1 MTRTSTIEVPAFA
14 GTTGVLRLAQDER
27 DDWRFIGWMGCASRA
42 KALRCRDT
50 AATEQSSFGVSMIRN
65 FRLALAQLNTTVG
78 DIDGNTARIIEYV
91 ARARELGADL
101 VAFPELAITGYPP
114 EDLLFKTSFLQ
125 ANVAAMERVVAAA
138 KDIAVVVGYVAV
150 GDSATGVDIANA
162 AAVGY
167 DGRLID
173 SYRKMYLPNYGVF
186 DEDRY
191 FRRGTECP
199 VYRINGVGVGV
210 NICEDIWYPVGAIAV
225 QREAGAELIVNIN
238 GSPFHAGKEAYRE
251 KMIATRAADNGLF
264 VAYLN
269 MVGGQDELVFD
280 GASLVCD
287 MSGEVVA
294 RSPAFAEDLLV
305 VDLDIEAVFRSRLR
319 TPLARKENPTILREI
334 GTPKTVAVSD
344 YRAIDRPPLET
355 AETAMAAV
363 MGPAEEVYHA
373 LVTGTRDYLRK
384 SGFAKALVGL
394 SGGIDSALTATI
406 AADAL
411 GPENV
416 VGVTMPSRYSS
427 EGSVSDSKE
436 LADNLGIECWVV
448 PVEPAHRAFADM
460 LEPYFAG
467 AAPNVAEENVQARI
481 RGNVL
486 MTISNKFGWI
496 VLTTGNKSEM
506 AMGYATLYGD
516 MAGGFAVIKDVPKT
530 LVYELCRWRNGKA
543 AGFDGARP
551 PIPQAIID
559 KPPSA
564 ELRPDQLDADTL
576 PPYEQLDPIV
586 RAYVEEDYGYDEMVA
601 MGHDPAAV
609 RQVITFVDRNE
620 YKRRQAPPGVKITP
634 RAFGKD
640 RRLPI
645 VNRYR
650 PV

>member
-1 MTRTSTIEVPAFA
+1 
-14 GTTGVLRLAQDER
+14 
-27 DDWRFIGWMGCASRA
+27 
-42 KALRCRDT
+42 
-50 AATEQSSFGVSMIRN
+50 MIRT

-91 ARARELGADL
+91 ERARECRADL

-125 ANVAAMERVVAAA
+125 ANEDAMQRVVAAA
-138 KDIAVVVGYVAV
+138 RDIAVVVGYVEV
-150 GDSATGVDIANA
+150 SDSATGADIANA

-167 DGRLID
+167 DGQLID

-191 FRRGTECP
+191 FRRGAECP

-210 NICEDIWYPVGAIAV
+210 NICEDIWYPVGPIAV

-238 GSPFHAGKEAYRE
+238 GSPFHAGKAAYRE
-251 KMIATRAADNGLF
+251 KMIGTRAADNGLF

-280 GASLVCD
+280 GSSLVCD
-287 MSGEVVA
+287 MTGEVIA
-294 RSPAFAEDLLV
+294 RGPAFAEDLLV
-305 VDLDIEAVFRSRLR
+305 IDLDIEAVFRSRLR
-319 TPLARKENPTILREI
+319 TPLSRKENPTILREV
-334 GTPKTVAVSD
+334 GEARTEHVSD
-344 YRAIDRPPLET
+344 YHAVDRAALGP
-355 AETAMAAV
+355 AAMAPV

-373 LVTGTRDYLRK
+373 LVTGTRDYIRK
-384 SGFAKALVGL
+384 SGFSRALVGL
-394 SGGIDSALTATI
+394 SGGIDSALTATV

-436 LADNLGIECWVV
+436 LADNLGIDCWVV
-448 PVEPAHRAFADM
+448 PIELAHLAFTDM
-460 LEPYFAG
+460 LEPYFEG
-467 AAPNVAEENVQARI
+467 TTPNVAEENVQARI

-530 LVYELCRWRNGKA
+530 LVYELCRWRNGKSF
-543 AGFDGARP
+543 GRHGAKS
-551 PIPQAIID
+551 PIPEAIID

-586 RAYVEEDYGYDEMVA
+586 RAYVEEDYSYEEMVA
-601 MGHDPAAV
+601 MGHDPGAV